1 MTALTVSPTDAPPS
15 GQEPSTPQVS
25 RLVAA
30 APLRKPKSQPQAV
43 GDATGQAPAAAADW
57 TRASDRSRGA
67 VGQWRLVWR
76 RLRRHK
82 LAMAGLVVLGL
93 VVLLSLLAKWLAP
106 YEYEEIDLKNT
117 YAPLLAAGSP
127 GSPVHVFG
135 TDGLG
140 RDVLSR
146 LMYAGRISLGV
157 ALAVTLSTTLIGSL
171 IGAVAGAFGG
181 VVDTLLMRFT
191 DVMLTLPFL
200 PMVLVLSSSLRQYA
214 GLQEFLGSNLS
225 VVIII
230 LVLLLFGWMAT
241 ARLVRGSVLSL
252 RGQDFIAAS
261 RALGASR
268 ARIILRHLLPNSLAP
283 IIVAATLGF
292 GGIIVAESALS
303 FLGFGVMPPVPT
315 WGNML
320 NEARNS
326 PLEYLFT
333 QALSPGLCIFLT
345 VLAINFVGDGLRDA
359 LDPRLK
365 M

>member
-1 MTALTVSPTDAPPS
+1 MTVAINPTDTARRVKEGLS
-15 GQEPSTPQVS
+15 AE
-25 RLVAA
+25 AE
-30 APLRKPKSQPQAV
+30 
-43 GDATGQAPAAAADW
+43 AAAASAP
-57 TRASDRSRGA
+57 T
-67 VGQWRLVWR
+67 GQWRLVWR

-82 LAMAGLVVLGL
+82 LAMVGLVLFVG
-93 VVLLSLLAKWLAP
+93 VVLLSLLAQWIAP
-106 YEYEEIDLKNT
+106 YGYEEIDLKHA
-117 YAPLLAAGSP
+117 YAPLAAAGLAGRP
-127 GSPVHVFG
+127 MHLLG

-140 RDVLSR
+140 RDILSR
-146 LMYAGRISLGV
+146 LLYAGRISLGV
-157 ALAVTLSTTLIGSL
+157 ALVVTLLTTLL
-171 IGAVAGAFGG
+171 GAVAGAIAGALGG
-181 VVDTLLMRFT
+181 IVDTLLMRLV
-191 DVMLTLPFL
+191 DIMLTLPFL

-214 GLQEFLGSNLS
+214 SLQKFLGSNLS

-230 LVLLLFGWMAT
+230 LVLLVFGWMTT

-252 RGQDFIAAS
+252 RSQDFIAAS
-261 RALGASR
+261 QALGASR
-268 ARIILRHLLPNSLAP
+268 WRVIVRHLIPNSLAP

-292 GGIIVAESALS
+292 GGIIIAESALS

-333 QALSPGLCIFLT
+333 QALSPGLCIFVT
-345 VLAINFVGDGLRDA
+345 VLAVNFIGDGLRDA

>member
-1 MTALTVSPTDAPPS
+1 M
-15 GQEPSTPQVS
+15 
-25 RLVAA
+25 RL
-30 APLRKPKSQPQAV
+30 
-43 GDATGQAPAAAADW
+43 AD
-57 TRASDRSRGA
+57 
-67 VGQWRLVWR
+67 
-76 RLRRHK
+76 
-82 LAMAGLVVLGL
+82 
-93 VVLLSLLAKWLAP
+93 
-106 YEYEEIDLKNT
+106 I
-117 YAPLLAAGSP
+117 
-127 GSPVHVFG
+127 
-135 TDGLG
+135 
-140 RDVLSR
+140 
-146 LMYAGRISLGV
+146 
-157 ALAVTLSTTLIGSL
+157 
-171 IGAVAGAFGG
+171 
-181 VVDTLLMRFT
+181 
-191 DVMLTLPFL
+191 MLTLPFL

-214 GLQEFLGSNLS
+214 SLQDFLGSNLS

-230 LVLLLFGWMAT
+230 LVLLLFGWMVT

-252 RGQDFIAAS
+252 RSQDFIAAS
-261 RALGASR
+261 QALGASQ
-268 ARIILRHLLPNSLAP
+268 ARIIRRHLIPNSLAP

-326 PLEYLFT
+326 PLQYLLT

>member
-1 MTALTVSPTDAPPS
+1 M
-15 GQEPSTPQVS
+15 
-25 RLVAA
+25 AA
-30 APLRKPKSQPQAV
+30 ASLNPAEAAHSA
-43 GDATGQAPAAAADW
+43 GDAA
-57 TRASDRSRGA
+57 RSRMEAGA
-67 VGQWRLVWR
+67 GARPAGQWSLVWR

-82 LAMAGLVVLGL
+82 LAMAGIAVFAAI
-93 VVLLSLLAKWLAP
+93 VLLSLLAGGIAP
-106 YEYEEIDLKNT
+106 YGYEEIDLKNT
-117 YAPLLAAGSP
+117 YAPVLTAGAAGRP
-127 GSPVHVFG
+127 LHLLG

-140 RDVLSR
+140 RDILSR
-146 LMYAGRISLGV
+146 LLFAGRISLGV
-157 ALAVTLSTTLIGSL
+157 ALVVTLSTTLLGAL
-171 IGAVAGAFGG
+171 MGAVAGALGG
-181 VVDTLLMRFT
+181 WIDTILMRFT
-191 DVMLTLPFL
+191 DIMLTLPFL

-230 LVLLLFGWMAT
+230 LVLLIFGWMAT

-252 RGQDFIAAS
+252 RGQDFVAAS
-261 RALGASR
+261 QALGAGR
-268 ARIILRHLLPNSLAP
+268 WRIILRHLIPNSLAP

-292 GGIIVAESALS
+292 GGVIVAESALS
-303 FLGFGVMPPVPT
+303 FLGFGIMPPVPT

-320 NEARNS
+320 NDARNS